1 MNEEFEIVM
10 ETGDAFGNEDGKP
23 EKLKSKLKNIQNVK
37 FITDEVI
44 KPKEV
49 KEKPIPKKKDTSD
62 DIISNL
68 IKGYPNVLEDDYC
81 DYLIDRFEK
90 ESGLH
95 EEESCFQKVS
105 TERRSFT
112 QLHIMDSN
120 FGIKGA
126 DGWSEDSEK
135 II

>member
-49 KEKPIPKKKDTSD
+49 KEKPIPKKNKGVKVRIPVKIQ
-62 DIISNL
+62 IID
-68 IKGYPNVLEDDYC
+68 K
-81 DYLIDRFEK
+81 
-90 ESGLH
+90 
-95 EEESCFQKVS
+95 
-105 TERRSFT
+105 
-112 QLHIMDSN
+112 
-120 FGIKGA
+120 
-126 DGWSEDSEK
+126 
-135 II
+135 